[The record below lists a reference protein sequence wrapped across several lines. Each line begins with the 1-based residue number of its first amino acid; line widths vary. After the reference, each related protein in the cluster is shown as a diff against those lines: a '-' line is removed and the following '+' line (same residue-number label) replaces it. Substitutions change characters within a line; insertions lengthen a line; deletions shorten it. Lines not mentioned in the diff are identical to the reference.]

1 MVAQQAPFGVVASDG
16 RRRMHKYKII
26 KSTSVL
32 SAQFVDVHFRLPF
45 PRVTTCTN
53 YPVGGAS
60 RAVPVGAGAD
70 MIARIDMHCAFLLF
84 SLGPIFKD
92 GQSYNSLVV

>member
-1 MVAQQAPFGVVASDG
+1 MVAQKAPFGVVASDG
-16 RRRMHKYKII
+16 RRRMHKYEII
-26 KSTSVL
+26 KSTL

-45 PRVTTCTN
+45 PLTTCTN

-70 MIARIDMHCAFLLF
+70 MIAPCAH
-84 SLGPIFKD
+84 
-92 GQSYNSLVV
+92 